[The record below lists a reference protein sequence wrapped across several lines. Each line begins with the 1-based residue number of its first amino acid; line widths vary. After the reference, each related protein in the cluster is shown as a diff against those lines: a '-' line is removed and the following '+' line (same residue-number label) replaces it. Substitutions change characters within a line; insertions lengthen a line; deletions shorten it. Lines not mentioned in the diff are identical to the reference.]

1 MNRGLNFILSLIM
14 AVTMFIPFKD
24 YFIEYKSRIER
35 ISITLKQKKDM
46 DFQFFYT
53 QKSTEYFSGKGLIN
67 KKILVNPNGFE
78 VIDIDLK
85 GIGDIHSFRL
95 DFGSYPEEFLIKEI
109 SLVMKKRRAIKLDEV
124 LNYWMN
130 HIESKEIINGD
141 LKLISNKNDPHIVF
155 AFEKIDGY
163 REKGFVYTKSI
174 LMLLFLFILS
184 NFLLNLFDKRGA
196 RD

>member
-14 AVTMFIPFKD
+14 AVTIFIPFKD

-46 DFQFFYT
+46 DFQLFYT
-53 QKSTEYFSGKGLIN
+53 QKSTEYFSGKGLIS
-67 KKILVNPNGFE
+67 KKSFANPDGFE
-78 VIDIDLK
+78 VIDVDLK
-85 GIGDIHSFRL
+85 DISDIHSFRL
-95 DFGSYPEEFLIKEI
+95 DFGSYPEDFFIKEI
-109 SLVMKKRRAIKLDEV
+109 ALINEDKKVIKLNEV
-124 LNYWMN
+124 LNFPMN
-130 HIESKEIINGD
+130 HIESKEIIDGD
-141 LKLISNKNDPHIVF
+141 LRLISNQVDPFIVF
-155 AFEKIDGY
+155 SDEKIGSY
-163 REKGFVYTKSI
+163 RNKGFIYTKSV